1 MPPLPW
7 RQTVRLAWA
16 RTARTRTTTTTTSG
30 MRMRT
35 TTELVHTAELLGLM
49 AHPTRL
55 SVLVMLAEDGAQSV
69 GALAEALDVEQTAL
83 SHHLRALREGG
94 LVLVARDGRRRIYR
108 LADGCV
114 ARIVQSA
121 LIHSAELTGG
131 GVPTSRSS

>member
-1 MPPLPW
+1 MAPFL
-7 RQTVRLAWA
+7 RSR
-16 RTARTRTTTTTTSG
+16 RMHTTTD
-30 MRMRT
+30 
-35 TTELVHTAELLGLM
+35 LAHTAAMLGLM

-55 SVLVMLAEDGAQSV
+55 AVLVMLADDGAQPV
-69 GALAEALDVEQTAL
+69 GALAEALVVEQTAL

-94 LVLVARDGRRRIYR
+94 LVAVVRDGRRRIYR

-131 GVPTSRSS
+131 GVPTSGSA

>member
-1 MPPLPW
+1 
-7 RQTVRLAWA
+7 
-16 RTARTRTTTTTTSG
+16 

-35 TTELVHTAELLGLM
+35 TTELFHTAELLGLM

-55 SVLVMLAEDGAQSV
+55 SVLVMLAEDGAQPV

-114 ARIVQSA
+114 ARIVLSA
-121 LIHSAELTGG
+121 LVHSAEITGATAPIC
-131 GVPTSRSS
+131 VSS